1 MNRIV
6 REWGKHV
13 DRKGRTAIGTGE
25 KSGVLNSLY
34 ASVSVPHG
42 QLNALQGIGIV
53 HLEDKAM
60 VKVGASGVPVDRCSL
75 KAGL

>member
-1 MNRIV
+1 MNRIL

-13 DRKGRTAIGTGE
+13 DRKGRTVIGTGE
-25 KSGVLNSLY
+25 KSGVCNSLY

-42 QLNALQGIGIV
+42 QLNALQGIGVV

-60 VKVGASGVPVDRCSL
+60 VEVGPSGVPVDRCSL
-75 KAGL
+75 KTGF